1 MEWKINHRTQG
12 RRCKSGEPL
21 VLLGIIHWR
30 RSRQYA
36 ARASDQGEIMDLIM
50 RGITEKHLRLS
61 VLLAVLLSLT
71 AGRSFSAEVGGQPE
85 KSDVVVTY
93 AQPSGA
99 FTPIWVAYEAG
110 LFKKYGLNA
119 SLQLLTPQV
128 SAQAVVSDEADFY
141 TDGPDLINARLR
153 GGQVKYFGGT
163 MQQLVFEI
171 WGAKEIKSIKDMKG
185 KTVAASTPRAALDT
199 ATREALK
206 RNGLMP
212 DKDVQILYVQ
222 SVPAILSSVLGG
234 KTSAGTLSAPNTLKA
249 KEAGLNLLVDVGKL
263 NIPAFQVAYGTTEK
277 YLKNN
282 PNTVYAFL
290 KAVAEGVVLSRKDA
304 SVAKKVIRKYAKID
318 DPPTIDGTYDAFAPY
333 WAMSLAVRAE
343 AIRAQFDYLDE
354 KEFPNV
360 KNADPKDFFDNSFV
374 DSLAKS
380 GFLKEIG
387 MK

>member
-1 MEWKINHRTQG
+1 MINSKLGLVATSVILASSLLMPVVRPASAAD
-12 RRCKSGEPL
+12 SG
-21 VLLGIIHWR
+21 G
-30 RSRQYA
+30 
-36 ARASDQGEIMDLIM
+36 
-50 RGITEKHLRLS
+50 K
-61 VLLAVLLSLT
+61 
-71 AGRSFSAEVGGQPE
+71 PE

-119 SLQLLTPQV
+119 KLQLLTPQV
-128 SAQAVVSDEADFY
+128 SAQAVVSEEADFY

-153 GGQVKYFGGT
+153 GGQVKYFAGT
-163 MQQLVFEI
+163 IQQLVFEI
-171 WGAKEIKSIKDMKG
+171 WGAKEIKTIQDLKG

-199 ATREALK
+199 ATREALRK
-206 RNGLMP
+206 NGLVP

-222 SVPAILSSVLGG
+222 TVPAILSSIIGG
-234 KTSAGTLSAPNTLKA
+234 KTAAGTLSAPNTLKA
-249 KEAGLNLLVDVGKL
+249 KESGLNLLVDIGKL

-290 KAVAEGVVLSRKDA
+290 KAIAEGVVLSRKDA
-304 SVAKKVIRKYAKID
+304 GVAKKAIAKYAKID
-318 DPPTIDGTYDAFAPY
+318 DPPTIDGTYEAFAPY

-343 AIRAQFDYLDE
+343 AIKGQFDYLDD
-354 KEFPNV
+354 KEFPNA
-360 KNADPKDFFDNSFV
+360 KNADPKDFYDNSFV
-374 DSLAKS
+374 DALTKS
-380 GFLKEIG
+380 GFLKSLG